1 MLGARRAT
9 ARDVAARAGVSVGTV
24 SKAFSGRGA
33 VSDATRRRIM
43 DVAAELGYDGGARLG
58 GSDEPRARTVGL
70 ITSDRFGRLTV
81 PVLLGAIE
89 TLAEQEIA
97 LIVCDG
103 RGDPI
108 REQHFIETLLRR
120 HVDGILVTGTGISS
134 RNSIGRD
141 LSVPVV
147 YALSWS
153 RDPSDFSVIPDDAAG
168 AAAVAQ
174 HLIDTGRR
182 KIAFASGPSAIQDSA
197 PARLAAITR
206 VLEANSLALAHE
218 PLYWEWT
225 ESWGRQAAAQI
236 LASGREVDAIICG
249 NDQLARGCV
258 ETLRDKGVQVPRDV
272 AVVGFDNWDVMV
284 EATRPQLSTVELNLG
299 AVGHVAARELL
310 NAIGGRPPSPGIERL
325 PTRVVPRGS
334 SAVM

>member
-43 DVAAELGYDGGARLG
+43 DVAAELGYDGGARL
-58 GSDEPRARTVGL
+58 VGL

-168 AAAVAQ
+168 AAAGV
-174 HLIDTGRR
+174 
-182 KIAFASGPSAIQDSA
+182 
-197 PARLAAITR
+197 LA
-206 VLEANSLALAHE
+206 
-218 PLYWEWT
+218 
-225 ESWGRQAAAQI
+225 
-236 LASGREVDAIICG
+236 
-249 NDQLARGCV
+249 
-258 ETLRDKGVQVPRDV
+258 
-272 AVVGFDNWDVMV
+272 
-284 EATRPQLSTVELNLG
+284 G
-299 AVGHVAARELL
+299 AVLVR
-310 NAIGGRPPSPGIERL
+310 ICSR
-325 PTRVVPRGS
+325 
-334 SAVM
+334 SAS